1 MTVIKVD
8 TTHTSTSVNIG
19 LPDLTAEYAELLDNI
34 NYTETDWDAVTNEYP
49 ITTTTT
55 TTDV

>member
-8 TTHTSTSVNIG
+8 TTHISTSVNIG
-19 LPDLTAEYAELLDNI
+19 LPDLTAEYTELLDNI
-34 NYTETDWDAVTNEYP
+34 NYAETDWDAVTNEYP

-55 TTDV
+55 TIV